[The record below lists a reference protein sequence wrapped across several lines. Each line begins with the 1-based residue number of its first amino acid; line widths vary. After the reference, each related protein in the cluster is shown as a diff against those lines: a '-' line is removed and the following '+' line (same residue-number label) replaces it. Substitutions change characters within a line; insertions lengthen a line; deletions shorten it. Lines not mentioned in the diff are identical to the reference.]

1 MKIRVLTLAAAT
13 VLFAG
18 IAQAQDDDIAPR
30 TEWGHPDLQ
39 GVWNFSSVIPLE
51 RPAFFGD
58 KQFLT
63 DEEITALASQTE
75 AGLEAINNIGVGGYN
90 TFWVEMGENG
100 DNRTSL
106 ITYPENGRLPETQEG
121 VPVQVGGLGPD
132 EPGERPVRMVVGG
145 IAKDGPED
153 RGLSER
159 CIVGFNSGPPFT
171 PNLYNNNV
179 QIFQNQHTVVI
190 MTEMIHDARIVPI
203 ASDASLTDDIRLWTG
218 DSRGYWD
225 GDTLI
230 VETRNFNRFT
240 QSFGVYGTAENKL
253 LTERFTRTGPYTVEY
268 EFTVEDPATFKDRIT
283 VMIPMSKVDGQL
295 YEYACHE
302 GNYGMINILRG
313 ERMTE
318 QREAENSQQRFSGFK
333 RPALP
338 AFFLSTIFYCGNRSI
353 QPHER
358 KPTAK
363 GFAPKVM
370 IVSKF
375 EVRIVIGNCQFST
388 KKEDSALPF
397 CQY

>member
-1 MKIRVLTLAAAT
+1 MKTRILVFAATT

-18 IAQAQDDDIAPR
+18 IAQAQDEYTAPL
-30 TEWGHPDLQ
+30 TEWGQPDLQ

-63 DEEITALASQTE
+63 DEEIATLATQTE

-106 ITYPENGRLPETQEG
+106 IVYPENGRLPETQEG

-179 QIFQNQHTVVI
+179 QIFQNQSTAVI
-190 MTEMIHDARIVPI
+190 MTEMIHDARVVPI
-203 ASDASLTDDIRLWTG
+203 ASDASLTNDIRLWTG
-218 DSRGYWD
+218 DSRGHWD
-225 GDTLI
+225 GDTLV
-230 VETRNFNRFT
+230 VETRNFNSFT
-240 QSFGVYGTAENKL
+240 QSFGVYGTAGEKL

-268 EFTVEDPATFKDRIT
+268 EFTVEDPATFKDKIT
-283 VMIPMSKVDGQL
+283 VMVPMSKVDGQL

-318 QREAENSQQRFSGFK
+318 QREEENGQ
-333 RPALP
+333 
-338 AFFLSTIFYCGNRSI
+338 
-353 QPHER
+353 
-358 KPTAK
+358 
-363 GFAPKVM
+363 
-370 IVSKF
+370 
-375 EVRIVIGNCQFST
+375 
-388 KKEDSALPF
+388 
-397 CQY
+397 

>member
-1 MKIRVLTLAAAT
+1 MKIRVLAFAATT

-18 IAQAQDDDIAPR
+18 IAQAQDGYTAPL
-30 TEWGHPDLQ
+30 TEWDQPDLR

-58 KQFLT
+58 KQLLT
-63 DEEITALASQTE
+63 DEEIAALAIQTE

-106 ITYPENGRLPETQEG
+106 IIYPENGRLPETQEG

-179 QIFQNQHTVVI
+179 QIFQNQRTAVI
-190 MTEMIHDARIVPI
+190 MTEMIHDARVVPI

-218 DSRGYWD
+218 DSRGHWD
-225 GDTLI
+225 GETLV
-230 VETRNFNRFT
+230 VETRNFNSFT
-240 QSFGVYGTAENKL
+240 QSFGVYGTAEEKL
-253 LTERFTRTGPYTVEY
+253 LTERFTRTGPYTIEY
-268 EFTVEDPATFKDRIT
+268 EFTVEDPATFKDKIT

-318 QREAENSQQRFSGFK
+318 QREAENGQ
-333 RPALP
+333 
-338 AFFLSTIFYCGNRSI
+338 
-353 QPHER
+353 
-358 KPTAK
+358 
-363 GFAPKVM
+363 
-370 IVSKF
+370 
-375 EVRIVIGNCQFST
+375 
-388 KKEDSALPF
+388 
-397 CQY
+397 